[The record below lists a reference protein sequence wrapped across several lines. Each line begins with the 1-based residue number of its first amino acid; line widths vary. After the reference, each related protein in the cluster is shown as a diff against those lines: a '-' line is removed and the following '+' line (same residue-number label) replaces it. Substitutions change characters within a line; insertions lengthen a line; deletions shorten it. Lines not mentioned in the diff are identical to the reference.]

1 MEPLKRGLS
10 LFNFC
15 YILYILLRAHHGCL
29 NSRYFR
35 NSHRDWNST
44 FYARVHCLQG
54 LSFITKIHLKIC
66 VELRSWTVRIFLDC
80 VGRFDY
86 TPTRSLLF
94 GDSWVTPPEWMQ
106 WSFRRKT
113 EIYLSFT
120 QFAADSVQQSSEH
133 NGFFTLVSATY
144 TYISYMY
151 KSQCVQSLSPT
162 PSSSQADTN
171 TTYRYCHT
179 CAHREAMI
187 DTLKDQSQTANLELQ
202 QQYL

>member
-15 YILYILLRAHHGCL
+15 CILYILLRAHHGCL

-66 VELRSWTVRIFLDC
+66 GRSESLDC

-94 GDSWVTPPEWMQ
+94 GDSWARLLNGCNEVFEEDRDLPWVSHNLLQILCSSPVQRAQ
-106 WSFRRKT
+106 WVFHPGQRYVY
-113 EIYLSFT
+113 IYNIYKP
-120 QFAADSVQQSSEH
+120 SVSSLCPQPLPVLKLIQ
-133 NGFFTLVSATY
+133 TLY
-144 TYISYMY
+144 TDTVIH
-151 KSQCVQSLSPT
+151 VPT
-162 PSSSQADTN
+162 AK
-171 TTYRYCHT
+171 RW
-179 CAHREAMI
+179 
-187 DTLKDQSQTANLELQ
+187 
-202 QQYL
+202 